1 MTVQNPLTEKDFQQL
16 VYDGLEMNGY
26 IKRGNFEFDAKRA
39 MDPGMFMA
47 FIEDTQPE
55 TFEKLWSLF
64 DGDIEEGVFNRVATD
79 IGRRGLIRVLW
90 DGVDFDGVATLDLV
104 YPKPSAVFDPNA
116 VRLFEENDL
125 SVMQE
130 VWHKEDER
138 IDLVVFLNGLA
149 LFTTQGSTLP
159 ATSGTRWTTAL
170 RTRWSKTT
178 TRIMSGMASS

>member
-39 MDPGMFMA
+39 MDPGMLMA

-55 TFEKLWSLF
+55 TLEKLWNLF
-64 DGDIEEGVFNRVATD
+64 DGD

-104 YPKPSAVFDPNA
+104 YPKPSAIFDPNA

-138 IDLVVFLNGLA
+138 IDLVIFLNGLA
-149 LFTTQGSTLP
+149 LFAIELKCNSAG
-159 ATSGTRWTTAL
+159 TSWDYREAI
-170 RTRWSKTT
+170 RQYKEDHD
-178 TRIMSGMASS
+178 